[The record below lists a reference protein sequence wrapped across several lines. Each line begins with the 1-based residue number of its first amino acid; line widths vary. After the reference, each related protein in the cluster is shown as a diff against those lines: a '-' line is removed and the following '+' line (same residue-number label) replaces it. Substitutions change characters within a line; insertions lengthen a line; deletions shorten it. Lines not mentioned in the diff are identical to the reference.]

1 MPPVTDT
8 RETDAAAIARS
19 ERLLLERALAE
30 LPTEF
35 REVIVLR
42 EIESLSYRE
51 ISDVV
56 GVPIGTVMSRLARA
70 RKRLSEI
77 LGVGAQEAS

>member
-1 MPPVTDT
+1 M
-8 RETDAAAIARS
+8 
-19 ERLLLERALAE
+19 LERAIAA

-42 EIESLSYRE
+42 EIEGLSYRE

-56 GVPIGTVMSRLARA
+56 GVPIGTVMSRLGRA
-70 RKRLSEI
+70 RKRLSGA
-77 LGVGAQEAS
+77 LGISAKEAG